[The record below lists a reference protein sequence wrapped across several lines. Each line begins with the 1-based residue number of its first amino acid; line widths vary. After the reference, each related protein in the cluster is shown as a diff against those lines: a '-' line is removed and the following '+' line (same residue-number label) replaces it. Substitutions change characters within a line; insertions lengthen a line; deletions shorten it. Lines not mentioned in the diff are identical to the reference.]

1 MNGPDL
7 ERYLREQI
15 PLTVAM
21 DVRVL
26 SCDDNML
33 ALTAPLAP
41 NRNHL
46 QTAFGGSLNALATLS
61 GYGLLWRLLGDPGA
75 HIVIRESH
83 IRYDSPVTGD
93 LRAVCRSPSVEALE
107 RFRSDFARKGKARL
121 ELESTIESG
130 GKIAVTF
137 RGVFVAVR

>member
-1 MNGPDL
+1 MTGADL
-7 ERYLREQI
+7 ELFLREKI

-26 SCDDNML
+26 TCDDTVL

-46 QTAFGGSLNALATLS
+46 QTAFGGSLHALATLS
-61 GYGLLWRLLGDPGA
+61 GYGLLWRLLDDPSA

-93 LRAVCRSPSVEALE
+93 LCAVCYTPAAAELE
-107 RFRSDFARKGKARL
+107 RFRRDFVRKSKARL